1 MAAAESTPPSVSVTS
16 PGAGATVSGALNV
29 AASASDNRG
38 VSGVQ
43 FKLDG
48 QDLGAEDTSAPYS
61 VSWNTT
67 TSTDGAHTLTAVARD
82 AAGNSATSQVVSVTV
97 DNVPAPDTQ
106 APSAPTGVSA
116 TGGVQQVALSW
127 SAASDNVGVVRYNVH
142 RSTVSGFT
150 PSAAN
155 RVAQPTGT
163 SYTDSGLAAG
173 TYFYK
178 VTAEDAAVN
187 VGPSSAQASAIASPP
202 ADTQAPTVPAGVS
215 ATGGLEQVA
224 LNWSAASDNVGVVR
238 YNVHR
243 STVSGFT
250 PSAGNRVAQP
260 TGTSYTDIGLAPGTY
275 YYKVTAQ
282 DAAANVS
289 AASAQVNALAAAEQ
303 TPPSVSMTSPTAGA
317 TLAGT
322 ATVAANASDNRGVAS
337 VQFRVDDQNL
347 GAADTSAPYSL
358 PWNTTTSTE
367 GAHTVTAVARDAA
380 GNSATS
386 QQLAVTVDNVPAP
399 DTQAPSVPAGVS
411 ASDGLEQVVVS
422 WSAASDNVDVWHYN
436 LHRST
441 VAGFTPSTANRVAQ
455 PTGTSYTDSALPAGR
470 YYYRVTA
477 EDAASNVSAVSAEVN
492 AVAGAEQTPPSVSLT
507 SPGAGATV
515 TGTATVAASASDNR
529 GVSGVQFKLDG
540 QNLGAEDTSAPYSV
554 PWNTMSAAT
563 GAHAVTAIAR
573 DAAGNKASAGD
584 VSVTVTRTTTK
595 SRGKKKNQETVTP
608 LTDPVAPSLTL
619 LDTPTVQDSGVIYL
633 AVRASSAGRVVGTV
647 KRVGSSRKARRIWRM
662 TRAVKRGRNRVRFST
677 RGWKHARYRVTVRVF
692 DGPRLVSK
700 PVRLRVAVLDAGPVR
715 VARLRF

>member
-1 MAAAESTPPSVSVTS
+1 M
-16 PGAGATVSGALNV
+16 
-29 AASASDNRG
+29 
-38 VSGVQ
+38 SGVQ

-48 QDLGAEDTSAPYS
+48 QNLGAEDTSAPYS

-67 TSTDGAHTLTAVARD
+67 TSTEGAHTLTAVARD

-97 DNVPAPDTQ
+97 DNVPAADTQ

-260 TGTSYTDIGLAPGTY
+260 TGTSYTDAGWRAGTY

-337 VQFRVDDQNL
+337 VQFRVDGQNL

-411 ASDGLEQVVVS
+411 ATDGLEQVV
-422 WSAASDNVDVWHYN
+422 
-436 LHRST
+436 
-441 VAGFTPSTANRVAQ
+441 
-455 PTGTSYTDSALPAGR
+455 
-470 YYYRVTA
+470 
-477 EDAASNVSAVSAEVN
+477 
-492 AVAGAEQTPPSVSLT
+492 
-507 SPGAGATV
+507 
-515 TGTATVAASASDNR
+515 
-529 GVSGVQFKLDG
+529 
-540 QNLGAEDTSAPYSV
+540 
-554 PWNTMSAAT
+554 
-563 GAHAVTAIAR
+563 
-573 DAAGNKASAGD
+573 
-584 VSVTVTRTTTK
+584 
-595 SRGKKKNQETVTP
+595 
-608 LTDPVAPSLTL
+608 
-619 LDTPTVQDSGVIYL
+619 
-633 AVRASSAGRVVGTV
+633 
-647 KRVGSSRKARRIWRM
+647 
-662 TRAVKRGRNRVRFST
+662 
-677 RGWKHARYRVTVRVF
+677 
-692 DGPRLVSK
+692 
-700 PVRLRVAVLDAGPVR
+700 
-715 VARLRF
+715 